1 MVYSFNVSVSLNALH
16 WVTSFIYFFPQLS
29 LVKLGSCIII
39 DCYPLVFVS
48 LLHVNTMEPGL
59 IHCNVLLLSVGN
71 NRCIHTAHSGT
82 VRLGCSNVLCHLIV
96 VQSRSMF
103 KEAFFFLFSFFPPLL
118 LCHNHFYPDLHFFF
132 TP

>member
-1 MVYSFNVSVSLNALH
+1 MVYNFNVSVSLNALH

-71 NRCIHTAHSGT
+71 NRCINTAHSGT

-103 KEAFFFLFSFFPPLL
+103 KEAFFFPFFFFFPTQQG
-118 LCHNHFYPDLHFFF
+118 C
-132 TP
+132 TKG